1 MHFNFYSKN
10 MLQKSYSK
18 LLKSRG
24 GGEEEEEGNIM
35 QNANKEAAR
44 HQRIIYRLY
53 TYHEEKGEEIIK
65 K

>member
-1 MHFNFYSKN
+1 
-10 MLQKSYSK
+10 MLQESDSK

-44 HQRIIYRLY
+44 HQRIILDYIH
-53 TYHEEKGEEIIK
+53 TMK
-65 K
+65 KKVKK

>member
-10 MLQKSYSK
+10 MLQKSDSK

-44 HQRIIYRLY
+44 HQRIILDYIH
-53 TYHEEKGEEIIK
+53 TMK
-65 K
+65 KKVKK